1 MTNFFKDREITHETE
16 FNALT
21 EIVFDA
27 CTVPLNVEIEKFR
40 NEKVRRAVEN
50 ALSDSQPINEGRNY
64 VFLNG
69 SIVL

>member
-1 MTNFFKDREITHETE
+1 MSTHFKDKEITHETE
-16 FNALT
+16 FNGST

-69 SIVL
+69 RL